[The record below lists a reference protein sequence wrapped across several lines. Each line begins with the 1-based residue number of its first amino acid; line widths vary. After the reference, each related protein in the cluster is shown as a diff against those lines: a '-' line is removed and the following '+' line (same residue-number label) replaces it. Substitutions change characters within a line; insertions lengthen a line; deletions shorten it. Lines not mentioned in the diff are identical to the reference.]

1 MTMPATIERQ
11 DSAGAAQQGLAWPV
25 TAALRALAM
34 DAVEQAKSGHP
45 GAPMG
50 MAEIAAV
57 LWRGVMR
64 HDPADPR
71 WPDRDRFVLS
81 NGHASMLLYGLL
93 HLTGYDLPIDEI
105 KRFRQLHSKTP
116 GHPEY
121 GMTPGVETTTGPLGQ
136 GLTNAVGL
144 ALAEKTLA
152 AQFNRPGH
160 TIVDH
165 RTFVFLGDGCLMEGI
180 SHEAASL
187 AGRLG
192 LGKLIAVWD
201 DNGISI
207 DGKVTE
213 WFADDTPARFRAYGW
228 HVIEGVDGHDP
239 DAIARA
245 YAQAIA
251 ETTKPTLIC
260 ARTVIGHGAPTKQG
274 HQDTHGAPLGPEEI
288 ARARA
293 AMGWTHPPFHV
304 PADVYAAWDGR
315 ARGAALSAEWRVRF
329 SAYAAAHPDLAA
341 ELERRLAGDLPAGF
355 SEAAAAALA
364 AETAAGA
371 VATRKA
377 GQIALTEFAKVLPEL
392 LGGSADLAHSNLTFH
407 PKSVPV
413 TRDPAGN
420 QILFG
425 VREFGMSAI
434 ANGIA
439 LHGGFI
445 PYVATFLV
453 FSDYA
458 RNAVRMSALMGLR
471 VIYVFTHD
479 SISVGEDGPTHQPI
493 EHVESLRLIPN
504 LDVWRPADAAETAV
518 AWRAALE
525 RRDGPSALILTR
537 QALPPQTPAHLD
549 TLATTGARVLVEA
562 PHAAATVVASGSE
575 VRLAVDAA
583 ALLGEAGIAVRVVS
597 IPCVERFEALS
608 DAARAALVP
617 TDTPVVVVEAGATRG
632 WRGLAG
638 RKGAVIGLDRFGE
651 SAPERDLLT
660 RFGFTKEA
668 VAGTVRTV
676 LAG

>member
-1 MTMPATIERQ
+1 
-11 DSAGAAQQGLAWPV
+11 
-25 TAALRALAM
+25 M

>member
-597 IPCVERFEALS
+597 IPCVERFEAL
-608 DAARAALVP
+608 
-617 TDTPVVVVEAGATRG
+617 
-632 WRGLAG
+632 
-638 RKGAVIGLDRFGE
+638 
-651 SAPERDLLT
+651 
-660 RFGFTKEA
+660 
-668 VAGTVRTV
+668 
-676 LAG
+676 

>member
-1 MTMPATIERQ
+1 
-11 DSAGAAQQGLAWPV
+11 
-25 TAALRALAM
+25 M

-105 KRFRQLHSKTP
+105 RRFRQLHSKTP

-121 GMTPGVETTTGPLGQ
+121 GLTPGVETTTGPLGQ
-136 GLTNAVGL
+136 GLTNAVGM

-160 TIVDH
+160 AIVDH

-228 HVIEGVDGHDP
+228 QVIEGVDGHDP
-239 DAIARA
+239 EAIARA
-245 YAQAIA
+245 FA
-251 ETTKPTLIC
+251 EALADQTKPTLIC
-260 ARTVIGHGAPTKQG
+260 ARTTIGRGAPTKQG
-274 HQDTHGAPLGPEEI
+274 HQDTHGAPLGAEEI
-288 ARARA
+288 ARTRA

-304 PADVYAAWDGR
+304 PAEVYAEWDGR
-315 ARGAALSAEWRVRF
+315 ARGAALSAAWRARF

-341 ELERRLAGDLPAGF
+341 EFERRLAGDLPAGF
-355 SEAAAAALA
+355 AEAAAAALA
-364 AETAAGA
+364 AETASGA

-377 GQIALTEFAKVLPEL
+377 GQIALTEFAKALPEL
-392 LGGSADLAHSNLTFH
+392 LGGSADLSHSNLTFH

-493 EHVESLRLIPN
+493 EHVESLRLIPG

-518 AWRAALE
+518 AWQAALE

-537 QALPPQTPAHLD
+537 QALPPQPADHLD
-549 TLATTGARVLVEA
+549 TLGRTGARVLVEA
-562 PHAAATVVASGSE
+562 PHAAATLVATGSE
-575 VRLAVDAA
+575 VRLAMDAA
-583 ALLGEAGIAVRVVS
+583 KRLADDGIAVRVVS
-597 IPCVERFEALS
+597 MPCVERVEALS
-608 DAARAALVP
+608 DAVRAALVP
-617 TDTPVVVVEAGATRG
+617 PDRPVVVVEAGATRG

-638 RKGAVIGLDRFGE
+638 RRGAVIGLDRFGE
-651 SAPERDLLT
+651 SGPERDLLT
-660 RFGFTKEA
+660 HFGFTAEA
-668 VAGTVRTV
+668 VAGTVRAV